1 MTIDVS
7 DARLIPH
14 QLARI
19 GGWVWND
26 EISIHG
32 RGRSSLASCKRRSFG
47 GCSGCSSV
55 LGQMAVDAE
64 GRPLHAGDMR
74 AQVTQALDNLETVV
88 RAAGVTL
95 ADVVRLTVYT
105 TDIDRLFT
113 AYDALTGRLAA
124 SGCSTPIT
132 LVGVTR
138 LAFPDLLVEIEAM
151 AVG

>member
-1 MTIDVS
+1 MERRDINPWTWQEQFGFVQ
-7 DARLIPH
+7 ATELRGMERLLIC
-14 QLARI
+14 A
-19 GGWVWND
+19 
-26 EISIHG
+26 
-32 RGRSSLASCKRRSFG
+32 
-47 GCSGCSSV
+47 
-55 LGQMAVDAE
+55 GQMAVDAE
-64 GRPLHAGDMR
+64 GRPMHAGDMR

-105 TDIDRLFT
+105 TDIDRLFK

>member
-1 MTIDVS
+1 MERRDINPWTWQEQFGFVQ
-7 DARLIPH
+7 ATELRGMERLLIC
-14 QLARI
+14 A
-19 GGWVWND
+19 
-26 EISIHG
+26 
-32 RGRSSLASCKRRSFG
+32 
-47 GCSGCSSV
+47 
-55 LGQMAVDAE
+55 GQMAVDAE
-64 GRPLHAGDMR
+64 GRPMHAGDMR